1 MELRCPSLSYVLD
14 MTWAEFC
21 IRLHGF
27 HRLDKREWEKHRLGA
42 YWNYVNT
49 FAYSKKKPLSIDR
62 FFPLEIKK
70 KPILTEKQEEAIKKA
85 VNEYNLK
92 KNKSV

>member
-1 MELRCPSLSYVLD
+1 MELKCPSLSYVFD

-21 IRLHGF
+21 IRLHGYN
-27 HRLDKREWEKHRLGA
+27 RVDKKEWEKHRLGA

-49 FAYSKKKPLSIDR
+49 FAYSKKKPLSIEK
-62 FFPLEIKK
+62 FLPLSKRVIPK
-70 KPILTEKQEEAIKKA
+70 LNDKQREAIDKA
-85 VNEYNLK
+85 VKEYNLN